1 MPPIALTAQD
11 VETPVTGYSLC
22 HFRRMLRVLFRCE
35 PRFAID
41 FTMAKPLQRDER
53 DIRLPPGQYLVT
65 SFPVLSY
72 GPTPRF
78 NPAKWDFRV
87 LGLVENPLRFSWEE
101 LRRLPAS
108 SQTSDFHC
116 VTTWSRYDNRWEGVK
131 VSELMKLV
139 TLKPQARHVFVHC
152 DGGYTTNL
160 QIDEFLDKDVMLAYR
175 HDGKDLEP
183 DHGWPLRL
191 VVPKLYGWKSAKWVR
206 AIEFCAKERRG
217 FWEVRGYHNH
227 GDPWTEERYSFQEDS
242 DE

>member
-1 MPPIALTAQD
+1 MPKPVQPTEQD
-11 VETPVTGYSLC
+11 
-22 HFRRMLRVLFRCE
+22 
-35 PRFAID
+35 D
-41 FTMAKPLQRDER
+41 
-53 DIRLPPGQYLVT
+53 RLPPGQTLV
-65 SFPVLSY
+65 SHFPVLSY

-78 NPAKWDFRV
+78 NPAKWDFRL
-87 LGLVENPLRFSWEE
+87 LGLVENPLRFSWDEF
-101 LRRLPAS
+101 RQLPRY

-131 VSELMKLV
+131 VSELVRRV
-139 TLKPQARHVFVHC
+139 TIKPQARHVFVHC

-160 QIDEFLDKDVMLAYR
+160 QLEEFLDEDVMLAYR

-206 AIEFCAKERRG
+206 SLEFCAKERRG

-227 GDPWTEERYSFQEDS
+227 GDPWREERYSFQEDS